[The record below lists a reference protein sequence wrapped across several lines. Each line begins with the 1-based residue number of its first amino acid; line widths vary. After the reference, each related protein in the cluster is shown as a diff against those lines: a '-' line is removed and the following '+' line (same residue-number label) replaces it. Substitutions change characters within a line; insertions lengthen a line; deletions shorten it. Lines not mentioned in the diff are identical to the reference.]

1 MNKIYTIL
9 FALLA
14 SFCITE
20 ANAQNSAGT
29 NLNIHLNDIQSIK
42 INESQSNVG
51 ISLNTSND
59 YINGKSILEANHI
72 EIMSSSNYEIR
83 VSAASNLSGEG
94 ATIDIGTVT
103 LTPTQGNVGGESQGS
118 ITMSPTALSL
128 TDNTLVQ
135 STSGDIKRS
144 FDIEYHVS
152 GGSEYL
158 NKPTGTYS
166 TLITYTILMP

>member
-1 MNKIYTIL
+1 MNKLTLLLIVVFNCVTYTVY
-9 FALLA
+9 
-14 SFCITE
+14 S
-20 ANAQNSAGT
+20 QSNSST

-42 INESQSNVG
+42 VNENQSNVSL
-51 ISLNTSND
+51 SLNNSSD
-59 YINGKSILEANHI
+59 YINGKSTNESDHI

-83 VSAASNLSGEG
+83 VSAASNLTSEG

-103 LTPTQGNVGGESQGS
+103 VTPTQGNIGGDSQGN
-118 ITMSPTALSL
+118 INLSPTTLSL

-135 STSGDIKRS
+135 SNSGDIKRS
-144 FDIEYHVS
+144 FNIEYHVS
-152 GGSEYL
+152 GGEEYL